1 MNLEPRNEFGFSI
14 AALQHFGLEGAPIV
28 GVPSSSMNIVEPY
41 IQLRSNVYDHIL
53 NILEEERSDGS
64 ALKSFYIMSRCPVS
78 FDRVK
83 HIAKNNNLK
92 LTNDY
97 LNADCLVTHNN
108 LENHYYRNQRPNTT
122 ALFILNE
129 NNTIYTFEDKIE
141 NIASIVNNNY
151 MWFKS
156 KTRYRQGGYTKEWHE
171 SILLIK
177 NKTLDIAYLIDTGVI
192 KNVKNIETISKSS
205 QTLVAMDEK
214 LLDLLVG
221 MTNSSNKDDVAIAGK
236 IIPTLKQDEN
246 FHLLWQFYQRV
257 YSLSAKFPR
266 NKDVLHWIEQNCYD
280 YNTLSAIQFIVRLK
294 EDSKLTND
302 SFKYLEAIA
311 RKEVYVVKGDIYK
324 CTFSIKPEYL
334 NL

>member
-1 MNLEPRNEFGFSI
+1 M
-14 AALQHFGLEGAPIV
+14 
-28 GVPSSSMNIVEPY
+28 
-41 IQLRSNVYDHIL
+41 
-53 NILEEERSDGS
+53 
-64 ALKSFYIMSRCPVS
+64 
-78 FDRVK
+78 
-83 HIAKNNNLK
+83 
-92 LTNDY
+92 
-97 LNADCLVTHNN
+97 
-108 LENHYYRNQRPNTT
+108 
-122 ALFILNE
+122 
-129 NNTIYTFEDKIE
+129 
-141 NIASIVNNNY
+141 
-151 MWFKS
+151 
-156 KTRYRQGGYTKEWHE
+156 KEWHE

-192 KNVKNIETISKSS
+192 KNVKNIETISKNS
-205 QTLVAMDEK
+205 QMLVAMDEK

-221 MTNSSNKDDVAIAGK
+221 MTNSSNKDDIAIAGK

-257 YSLSAKFPR
+257 YNLSTKFPR

>member
-192 KNVKNIETISKSS
+192 KNVKNIETISKNS
-205 QTLVAMDEK
+205 QMLVAMDEK

-221 MTNSSNKDDVAIAGK
+221 MTNSSNKDDIAIAGK

-257 YSLSAKFPR
+257 YNLSTKFPR

>member
-28 GVPSSSMNIVEPY
+28 GVPSLAINSVEPY
-41 IQLRSNVYDHIL
+41 IQLRSSKYAHIL
-53 NILEEERSDGS
+53 NILQEERSDGS

-78 FDRVK
+78 SDRVK
-83 HIAKNNNLK
+83 HMAKNNNLK

-108 LENHYYRNQRPNTT
+108 LENHYYRNHRPNTT
-122 ALFILNE
+122 ALFIKNE
-129 NNTIYTFEDKIE
+129 NNTIYTFENKIE
-141 NIASIVNNNY
+141 NIASVVNNNY
-151 MWFKS
+151 MWFHNAKS
-156 KTRYRQGGYTKEWHE
+156 HTYMKEWHE

-192 KNVKNIETISKSS
+192 KNVKNIETISKNS
-205 QTLVAMDEK
+205 QMLVAMDEK

-221 MTNSSNKDDVAIAGK
+221 MTNSSNKDDIAIAGK

-257 YSLSAKFPR
+257 YNLSTKFPR

-280 YNTLSAIQFIVRLK
+280 YSTLSAIQLIRTLH

>member
-1 MNLEPRNEFGFSI
+1 MNLEPRDEFGFSI

-28 GVPSSSMNIVEPY
+28 GVPSLAINSVEPY
-41 IQLRSNVYDHIL
+41 IQLGSSKYAHIL

-78 FDRVK
+78 SDRVK
-83 HIAKNNNLK
+83 HMAKNNNLK

-108 LENHYYRNQRPNTT
+108 LENHYYRNHRPNTT
-122 ALFILNE
+122 ALFIKNE
-129 NNTIYTFEDKIE
+129 NNTIYTFENKIE
-141 NIASIVNNNY
+141 NIASVVNNNY
-151 MWFKS
+151 MWFHNAKRH
-156 KTRYRQGGYTKEWHE
+156 TYMKEWHE

-192 KNVKNIETISKSS
+192 KNVKNIETISKNS
-205 QTLVAMDEK
+205 QMLVAMDEK

-221 MTNSSNKDDVAIAGK
+221 MTNSSNKDDIAIAGK

-257 YSLSAKFPR
+257 YNLSTKFPR

>member
-1 MNLEPRNEFGFSI
+1 MNLEPRDEFGFSI

-28 GVPSSSMNIVEPY
+28 GVPSLAINSVEPY

-78 FDRVK
+78 SDRVK
-83 HIAKNNNLK
+83 HMAKNNNLK

-108 LENHYYRNQRPNTT
+108 LENHYYRNHRPNTT
-122 ALFILNE
+122 ALFIKNE
-129 NNTIYTFEDKIE
+129 NNTIYTFENKIE
-141 NIASIVNNNY
+141 NIASVVNNNY
-151 MWFKS
+151 MWFHNAKRH
-156 KTRYRQGGYTKEWHE
+156 TYMKEWHE

-192 KNVKNIETISKSS
+192 KNVKNIETISKNS
-205 QTLVAMDEK
+205 QMLVAMDEK

-221 MTNSSNKDDVAIAGK
+221 MTNSSNKDDIAIAGK

-257 YSLSAKFPR
+257 YNLSTKFPR

>member
-1 MNLEPRNEFGFSI
+1 
-14 AALQHFGLEGAPIV
+14 
-28 GVPSSSMNIVEPY
+28 
-41 IQLRSNVYDHIL
+41 
-53 NILEEERSDGS
+53 
-64 ALKSFYIMSRCPVS
+64 MSRCPVS
-78 FDRVK
+78 SDRVK
-83 HIAKNNNLK
+83 HMAKNNNLK

-129 NNTIYTFEDKIE
+129 NNTIYTFENKIE
-141 NIASIVNNNY
+141 NIASVVNNNY
-151 MWFKS
+151 MWFHNAKRH
-156 KTRYRQGGYTKEWHE
+156 TYMKEWHE

-192 KNVKNIETISKSS
+192 KNVKNIETISKNS
-205 QTLVAMDEK
+205 QMLVAMDEK

-221 MTNSSNKDDVAIAGK
+221 MTNSSNKDDIAIAGK

-257 YSLSAKFPR
+257 YNLSTKFPR

-280 YNTLSAIQFIVRLK
+280 YSTLSAIQLIRTLH

>member
-83 HIAKNNNLK
+83 HMAKNNNLK

-151 MWFKS
+151 MWFTS
-156 KTRYRQGGYTKEWHE
+156 KTRYRQGGYKKEWHE

-280 YNTLSAIQFIVRLK
+280 YSTLSAIQLIKTLH

>member
-83 HIAKNNNLK
+83 HMAKNNNLK

-151 MWFKS
+151 MWFTS

-280 YNTLSAIQFIVRLK
+280 YSTLSAIQLIRTLH